1 MVWLPIVNHL
11 VLNCRQWG
19 QNHKWLG
26 NYLATPKENSQY
38 SVYNSSVN
46 NMKNV
51 DHFKEVLFSSF
62 VRKFNRCNKMA
73 DRAIIITETGI
84 FKIDGEKQ
92 KFKDMKRS
100 IGIKEV
106 MFISFCILN
115 SR

>member
-1 MVWLPIVNHL
+1 MEAELTLRIDFRN
-11 VLNCRQWG
+11 WG
-19 QNHKWLG
+19 QNRKWLG
-26 NYLATPKENSQY
+26 NYLSMSKENSQY

-51 DHFKEVLFSSF
+51 DHFKTILFSSF
-62 VRKFNRCNKMA
+62 VRKFNHCNKMA

-84 FKIDGEKQ
+84 FKIDGEKH

-106 MFISFCILN
+106 C
-115 SR
+115 